1 MPAPTQ
7 PSAIPAIPDAPT
19 RSSGSPTFSPDADAW
34 AAAWGPATTAVQA
47 HSDYMEAAVVY
58 IDAQITGATTTI
70 SAAQTTA
77 VAAVTSA
84 QAAAVAAVEAAE
96 AAGVAAVN
104 AVVAAAGFGGTS
116 TTSNAVG
123 TGSKTWTTQTGLAF
137 RPGSFV
143 EIADTAAPT
152 TNYLIG
158 QVTAYDIATGILTAT
173 ITHTGGSGTKTSWI
187 VVMTGKPGTNGSD
200 ATVNLANVETA
211 VGGPVALLT
220 PTIVTESGTSRTLS
234 STDNGKIIRCTS
246 SSPVTITVPNSLA
259 VGFNCA
265 IEQAGSGAV
274 TVTAGSGATARNV
287 DGDSQ
292 LAGQYAIAGI
302 IVDTNSG
309 GSSAVYTLFGRTT

>member
-1 MPAPTQ
+1 MPAPT
-7 PSAIPAIPDAPT
+7 PPAAITALPDAPS
-19 RSSGSPTFSPDADAW
+19 RASPTDFATKADAFV
-34 AAAWGPATTAVQA
+34 AALPTLRTEMNTATSYVSTAVT
-47 HSDYMEAAVVY
+47 Y
-58 IDAQITGATTTI
+58 IDTQISGATTTI

-77 VAAVTSA
+77 VNAVTAA
-84 QAAAVAAVEAAE
+84 QATAVAAVEAAE
-96 AAGVAAVN
+96 DAGVAAVN

-123 TGSKTWTTQTGLAF
+123 TGSKSFTTQTGLAF

-143 EIADTAAPT
+143 EIADNAAPT
-152 TNYLIG
+152 TNYMIG
-158 QVTAYDIATGILTAT
+158 QCTAYNIATGALDVTV
-173 ITHTGGSGTKTSWI
+173 THIGGSGTKTSWI
-187 VVMTGKPGTNGSD
+187 ITLTGKPGSD
-200 ATVNLANVETA
+200 ASVTLANVETA
-211 VGGPVALLT
+211 LGGPVALLT

-234 STDNGKIIRCTS
+234 ASDNGRIIRCTS
-246 SSPVTITVPNSLA
+246 SSPVTITVPNSLS

-274 TVTAGSGATARNV
+274 TVSAGSGATARNV